1 MNKEE
6 GEEQKTNTVKND
18 SSSIEINKEK
28 EYKNKE
34 KKNKLFINNLNLDIK
49 PKENIE
55 NCSSTIKNNRFEKF
69 LCFLKEKEKFYGELK
84 YDPPVLKYL
93 ISKNGQIDINYLKYQ
108 KERNNFI
115 DHLYDNMENFI
126 LKLSLN
132 SIDFLNDK
140 YGYYCNKENNKYIEG
155 LYSVVDLNL
164 LEEKII
170 SDTNFPKDDFNAP
183 DENIA
188 RNAFKSRALSL
199 EYYINNNFL
208 LQDLKVKENPR
219 VIYFFHSID
228 DIMKIDE
235 ENKDN
240 DSKSSD
246 INNDD
251 NNIYISINNE
261 SGEKEK
267 KEFSIIEVD
276 GIILENNEVS
286 IDLNEKIFIQDKC
299 YEFGVFDDKTNKI
312 KSIEYFTKTNPKQK
326 FYNFN
331 LEPHTLAVIEIKNQF
346 PPDEKISQN
355 KKNNNQGKSFQSVLK
370 GLVKNALVF
379 KTIYEQKKYEL
390 KKIKL
395 ILFYDAIHKYNY
407 ENDLQNVMNEVLDI
421 NDIELIE
428 KLQFQCIYIKS
439 SYLLGTVSSM
449 ENELEKL
456 KKENKI
462 MKMQL
467 GTVSSMENE
476 MDKLK
481 IENKIMKMELEK
493 TQQLVEELRKKVYG
507 DDQKNNKESNNN
519 EKDNIK

>member
-1 MNKEE
+1 
-6 GEEQKTNTVKND
+6 
-18 SSSIEINKEK
+18 
-28 EYKNKE
+28 
-34 KKNKLFINNLNLDIK
+34 
-49 PKENIE
+49 
-55 NCSSTIKNNRFEKF
+55 
-69 LCFLKEKEKFYGELK
+69 
-84 YDPPVLKYL
+84 
-93 ISKNGQIDINYLKYQ
+93 
-108 KERNNFI
+108 
-115 DHLYDNMENFI
+115 
-126 LKLSLN
+126 
-132 SIDFLNDK
+132 
-140 YGYYCNKENNKYIEG
+140 
-155 LYSVVDLNL
+155 L

-312 KSIEYFTKTNPKQK
+312 KSIEFFTKTNPKQK

-355 KKNNNQGKSFQSVLK
+355 KKNNNQGKSFQSMLK

-407 ENDLQNVMNEVLDI
+407 ENDLQNVMNEV
-421 NDIELIE
+421 
-428 KLQFQCIYIKS
+428 
-439 SYLLGTVSSM
+439 
-449 ENELEKL
+449 
-456 KKENKI
+456 
-462 MKMQL
+462 
-467 GTVSSMENE
+467 
-476 MDKLK
+476 
-481 IENKIMKMELEK
+481 
-493 TQQLVEELRKKVYG
+493 
-507 DDQKNNKESNNN
+507 
-519 EKDNIK
+519 

>member
-1 MNKEE
+1 M
-6 GEEQKTNTVKND
+6 
-18 SSSIEINKEK
+18 
-28 EYKNKE
+28 
-34 KKNKLFINNLNLDIK
+34 
-49 PKENIE
+49 
-55 NCSSTIKNNRFEKF
+55 
-69 LCFLKEKEKFYGELK
+69 
-84 YDPPVLKYL
+84 
-93 ISKNGQIDINYLKYQ
+93 
-108 KERNNFI
+108 
-115 DHLYDNMENFI
+115 
-126 LKLSLN
+126 
-132 SIDFLNDK
+132 
-140 YGYYCNKENNKYIEG
+140 
-155 LYSVVDLNL
+155 

-312 KSIEYFTKTNPKQK
+312 KSIEFFTKTNPKQK

-331 LEPHTLAVIEIKNQF
+331 LEPHTLAFIEIKNQF

-355 KKNNNQGKSFQSVLK
+355 KKNNNQGKSFQSMLK

-407 ENDLQNVMNEVLDI
+407 ENDLQNVMNEV
-421 NDIELIE
+421 
-428 KLQFQCIYIKS
+428 
-439 SYLLGTVSSM
+439 
-449 ENELEKL
+449 
-456 KKENKI
+456 
-462 MKMQL
+462 
-467 GTVSSMENE
+467 
-476 MDKLK
+476 
-481 IENKIMKMELEK
+481 
-493 TQQLVEELRKKVYG
+493 
-507 DDQKNNKESNNN
+507 
-519 EKDNIK
+519 